1 MVYVAKMIIYQAFW
15 KLLYVL
21 ILKNKR
27 RQTCTF
33 VITTYNIHLQL
44 SKKKCRLLRD
54 SCEDYFLNRLIKKKT
69 ITKLYFVKLYMYT
82 DTILVFTVNHALTV
96 KKSIDASQQFVW
108 NLSDEGYV
116 KSRIITMSRVC
127 GKVNKKGNKV
137 KMFR

>member
-1 MVYVAKMIIYQAFW
+1 MVYVAKMIIYHAFW

-69 ITKLYFVKLYMYT
+69 IMKFYFVKLYMYI
-82 DTILVFTVNHALTV
+82 DNISFYCQSRLECEEIYWCISAICLKPVWWRICKEKNNHHVTCLRR
-96 KKSIDASQQFVW
+96 S
-108 NLSDEGYV
+108 E
-116 KSRIITMSRVC
+116 
-127 GKVNKKGNKV
+127 
-137 KMFR
+137 